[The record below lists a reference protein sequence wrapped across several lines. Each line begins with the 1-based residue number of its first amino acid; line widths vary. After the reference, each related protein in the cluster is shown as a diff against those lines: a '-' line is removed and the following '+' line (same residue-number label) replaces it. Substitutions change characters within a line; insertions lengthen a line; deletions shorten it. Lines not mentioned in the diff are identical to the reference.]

1 MLTCKRM
8 RTAVLLSVLL
18 LVAGLGLQ
26 TLTSTALVS
35 AATSHLALALV
46 LAAALVLAI
55 TFVAGLLPGASER
68 LRECRH

>member
-8 RTAVLLSVLL
+8 QTAALLSVAL

-26 TLTSTALVS
+26 TLTWSALVS
-35 AATSHLALALV
+35 VATSHLALALV
-46 LAAALVLAI
+46 LGAALVLAI
-55 TFVAGLLPGASER
+55 TFVASLLPGTSER